1 MTTSEI
7 GNLLTRTGIGG
18 QYSYR
23 DAARLTGLS
32 HATIERLHKSAHVSA
47 DGSMRAPHPAT
58 IDALSRLP
66 GLTLSELRWAILVDL
81 GYLTDY
87 AEQQVRD
94 HLGESSKRR
103 VLTLEE
109 LAQELAKLPSQ
120 QREEV
125 YAMVEDI
132 LGSV

>member
-1 MTTSEI
+1 
-7 GNLLTRTGIGG
+7 
-18 QYSYR
+18 
-23 DAARLTGLS
+23 
-32 HATIERLHKSAHVSA
+32 
-47 DGSMRAPHPAT
+47 
-58 IDALSRLP
+58 
-66 GLTLSELRWAILVDL
+66 LTLSELRWAILVDL